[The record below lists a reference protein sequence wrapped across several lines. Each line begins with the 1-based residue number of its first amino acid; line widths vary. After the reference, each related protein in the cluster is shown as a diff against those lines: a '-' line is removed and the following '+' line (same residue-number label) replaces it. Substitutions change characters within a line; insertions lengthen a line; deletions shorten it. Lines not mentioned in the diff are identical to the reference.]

1 MEVSMLPRVVLILVV
16 ALVLLMPAVHA
27 VGDGW
32 RDDPEIEIES
42 GMVAV
47 AGGKLFYEAAARLD
61 ADEVVV
67 LIHDGLL
74 HSVTWEEQIG
84 PMSRLYKVVTYD
96 RRGYG
101 RSSIPQEP
109 YSDLEDLGR
118 VFDKLAI
125 YRAVLIGMSAGG
137 RLAIDF
143 TIAHPERVT
152 ALVLVGPVVSGFGY
166 TDHFLS
172 RGGRFGPAVAA
183 DPEAR
188 RDFWFTT
195 DPYTIFRGN
204 EAARQRARQALAA
217 SPHNLDSRHRFL
229 RRPPSAM
236 DRLGTIDIPALIV
249 AGEHDIPDVHAHV
262 GAIDAGL
269 PDSRRVVVADAAH
282 LVPIEQPEEFNRL
295 VLGFLE
301 GRRLLSLIHT
311 GETDAARRELEQI
324 LGTHPDLTLFGEQEI
339 NRLGYE
345 LIANG
350 ELDKALA
357 VFELNVLAFPE
368 SWNVHDSLGEAFARR
383 GDLEAAAASYS
394 RSVALNPGNDNGVR
408 ALETLKQLTAP
419 MPALSGPYLGQN
431 KPGLKL
437 QLFAPE
443 VVSSPAR
450 EHSSCTFSRDGR
462 LLIFTRQTPWSHD
475 LYLTEDRGD
484 GWSQPAR
491 VPFSSDQLDDGA
503 AFFPGEQRLYFGSRR
518 PHQGAEPGQTDI
530 WFVDLERET
539 GSWGT
544 PQPLGAPINTTTS
557 DGFPS
562 FTDEGTIYFHSDR
575 TGGSG
580 QADIYRARYRDGSFG
595 PVENLGPTINSEG
608 YEGAPFIAPD
618 ESYLIFFRNGS
629 DGIELRISWRQ
640 GASGQEWTEPI
651 SLSQILGLKCTDL
664 VMARVT
670 GDGTY
675 LFILDAGDIH
685 WVDAEILTRIKKDA
699 PP

>member
-1 MEVSMLPRVVLILVV
+1 VE
-16 ALVLLMPAVHA
+16 
-27 VGDGW
+27 
-32 RDDPEIEIES
+32 
-42 GMVAV
+42 
-47 AGGKLFYEAAARLD
+47 
-61 ADEVVV
+61 EVVV

-84 PMSRLYKVVTYD
+84 PMSRHYRVITYD

-101 RSSIPQEP
+101 RSSIPKEP

-118 VFDKLAI
+118 VFEQLGID
-125 YRAVLIGMSAGG
+125 RAVLIGMSAGG

-172 RGGRFGPAVAA
+172 RGGRYGPAVTA

-188 RDFWFTT
+188 RDYWFTT
-195 DPYTIFRGN
+195 DPYTIFHGN
-204 EAARQRARQALAA
+204 QAARQRARQALAA
-217 SPHNLDSRHRFL
+217 NPQNLDRKGRFL

-236 DRLGTIDIPALIV
+236 DRLGTIEVPALII

-301 GRRLLSLIHT
+301 GRRLLALIHA
-311 GETDAARRELEQI
+311 GEIGTARRELEQI
-324 LGTHPDLTLFGEQEI
+324 LATDPDLTLLGEQELNAI
-339 NRLGYE
+339 GYE
-345 LIANG
+345 LIAAG
-350 ELDKALA
+350 ELDRAQA

-368 SWNVHDSLGEAFARR
+368 SWNVHDSLGEALARR

-394 RSVALNPGNDNGVR
+394 RSVELNPGNENGSR
-408 ALETLKQLTAP
+408 ALETLKQLTVP
-419 MPALSGPYLGQN
+419 MPALTGPYLGQDPPGM
-431 KPGLKL
+431 KP
-437 QLFAPE
+437 QLFAPGI
-443 VVSSPAR
+443 VSSPAR
-450 EHSSCTFSRDGR
+450 EHSSCTFSSDGR
-462 LLIFTRQTPWSHD
+462 LLLFTRQTPWSHD

-503 AFFPGEQRLYFGSRR
+503 AFFPGESRLYFGSRR

-530 WFVDLERET
+530 WHVELDRAA

-544 PQPLGAPINTTTS
+544 PQPLGAPINSAAS

-562 FTDEGTIYFHSDR
+562 FTSDGTIYFHSDR
-575 TGGSG
+575 AGGSG

-595 PVENLGPTINSEG
+595 PVEKLGPSINSDG

-618 ESYLIFFRNGS
+618 ESYLIYFHNGS
-629 DGIELRISWRQ
+629 SGIELRISWRRQ
-640 GASGQEWTEPI
+640 GASGEEWTRSI
-651 SLSQILGLKCTDL
+651 SLDQILGLECSDL

-670 GDGTY
+670 GDGKY
-675 LFILDAGDIH
+675 LFVLDAGDIH
-685 WVDAEILTRIKKDA
+685 WFDAEILKRTTG
-699 PP
+699 